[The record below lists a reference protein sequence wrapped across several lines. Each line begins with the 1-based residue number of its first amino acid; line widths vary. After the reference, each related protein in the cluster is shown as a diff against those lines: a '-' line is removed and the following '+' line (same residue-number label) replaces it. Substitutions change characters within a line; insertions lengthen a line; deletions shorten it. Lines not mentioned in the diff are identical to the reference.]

1 MQFTTLAAVLSLS
14 AAAMGAAVASPAQGL
29 RIHAKG
35 EPIATSLRV
44 TQERASNVAV
54 RNVEKY
60 EFAHVAKL
68 TANHHRRGSGN
79 LFVCT
84 DSYFQGTCQNLQF
97 TTGVCST

>member
-1 MQFTTLAAVLSLS
+1 
-14 AAAMGAAVASPAQGL
+14 
-29 RIHAKG
+29 
-35 EPIATSLRV
+35 
-44 TQERASNVAV
+44 
-54 RNVEKY
+54 VEKY